1 MMSMLGEE
9 GLPMACEGDVMGAV
23 TMYAL
28 YLANL
33 LPAGYLDW
41 NNSFGAD
48 WDMCIGIHCSNFPKS
63 FIQAPFEIG
72 SLDILG
78 NTLGKERCFGACKAT
93 IAPGPMTFAKISTDD
108 QKGTIKAYV
117 GEGSFVDETVHTPGG
132 VAVCHVPG
140 LQELMKHLCQN
151 GFEHHVAMNRGHSA
165 GILAEVFKKYLGW
178 DVYQHQA

>member
-48 WDMCIGIHCSNFPKS
+48 RDMCIGIHCSNFPKS

-93 IAPGPMTFAKISTDD
+93 IAPGPMTLRKFLQTIRKERSRPMLVRDPLWMRPSIHQVAWRFAMC
-108 QKGTIKAYV
+108 
-117 GEGSFVDETVHTPGG
+117 P
-132 VAVCHVPG
+132 VC
-140 LQELMKHLCQN
+140 
-151 GFEHHVAMNRGHSA
+151 RS
-165 GILAEVFKKYLGW
+165 
-178 DVYQHQA
+178 